1 MTKRGGKGN
10 PVIFGSRDDNVLEGT
25 DRKDLIFGFHGDD
38 ILDGGAGND
47 ILFGGRGHD
56 WLFGG
61 AGNDILFGSKG
72 NDFLDGGNGNDLLL
86 GGKGD
91 DWLNYTLSENEG
103 AKDYYDGG
111 KGFDTLQL
119 TLTSAELQLAQG
131 EIDAFKAFL
140 AEGSNKVFHFES
152 FGLSVRDFED
162 LVIVELGGGG
172 NMAPVAVDDSFEAT
186 EDDPIDG
193 NVLANDDDADGD
205 ALVVSAVNGDS
216 ANVGVALVLASGALL
231 TVNADGSFAYDPNG
245 SFESLAAGQLGSDEF
260 TYVAQDEN
268 GEDSNSATTN
278 IAILGIN
285 DVPVA
290 NPDNAA
296 TDEDS
301 DVAID
306 ALANDTDVDSG
317 ATLTLVTVV
326 VTAGGLGTA
335 SIVGDQIVYSP
346 GNAYQF
352 LGADESANVTI
363 SYGIEDEHGGAAFSS
378 VEIEVSG
385 LNDAPEAVGD
395 AIPANEDAPATPFNV
410 LDNDTDIDA
419 NDALSV
425 VAVNGEVTNVGATI
439 TLASGAL
446 LSVGADG
453 SVSFDPNGAYE
464 ALGVDES
471 SEETF
476 TYVVEDSQGATASA
490 TAVITIAGVNDAP
503 IALND
508 AVPNTLS
515 GPIKVAVIGN
525 DGEGTNES
533 SYLAAAAQLNPALF
547 SATAIAHTA
556 SADWTATLKG
566 DDDFYDY
573 DVVVIGDDGIGA
585 DYTGSGIFAALADFV
600 NAGGG
605 VITTGWF
612 ATRLSEYSST
622 PDADYITPIASG
634 TPSAANFGQPIKITD
649 DAHPITVG
657 IDNNNYFVD
666 ALRHDLAVDAD
677 TDAKVL
683 AQWVPPG
690 DGDPLVAIAVDEV
703 GMNGG
708 RTVFLGSLYMAN
720 DATYI
725 TSALRVEGSVGDQIF
740 ERAGAWAA
748 GERPLVAATDE
759 DTALVIDDEFLF
771 ANDSDIE
778 SDPLEFAQVMALS
791 ALGAAVSINGDGN
804 VVYDPTVSQ
813 ELQDLSAGDI
823 VEDSFQYKVSDGQG
837 GTSDWASVSLSVL
850 GQADTIV

>member
-1 MTKRGGKGN
+1 MTKRGGKGKS
-10 PVIFGSRDDNVLEGT
+10 ILFGSRDDNVLEGT
-25 DRKDLIFGFHGDD
+25 DRNDLILGFKGDD
-38 ILDGGAGND
+38 I
-47 ILFGGRGHD
+47 
-56 WLFGG
+56 LFGG
-61 AGNDILFGSKG
+61 AGNDILFGGKG

-91 DWLNYTLSENEG
+91 DSFNYTLSENDG

-119 TLTSAELQLAQG
+119 TLTSAELQLVQG

-152 FGLSVRDFED
+152 FGLSVRGFEN
-162 LVIVELGGGG
+162 LVIVEPGGGG
-172 NMAPVAVDDSFEAT
+172 NMAPVAVDDLFEAT
-186 EDDPIDG
+186 EDDPTAG
-193 NVLANDDDADGD
+193 NVLTNDDDENGD
-205 ALVVSAVNGDS
+205 TIVVSAVNGDP

-245 SFESLAAGQLGSDEF
+245 QFDTLAAGQLGADEF

-268 GEDSNSATTN
+268 GEDSNTATAS
-278 IAILGIN
+278 ISILGVN
-285 DVPVA
+285 DAPVA
-290 NPDNAA
+290 NPDGAG
-296 TDEDS
+296 TDEDT
-301 DVAID
+301 DVTID
-306 ALANDTDVDSG
+306 ALANDADVDNG
-317 ATLTLVTVV
+317 AVLTLVSAVV
-326 VTAGGLGTA
+326 AEGLGAA

-346 GNAYQF
+346 GDAYQF
-352 LGADESANVTI
+352 LGAGESAIVTI
-363 SYGIEDEHGGAAFSS
+363 GYGIEDEHDAAAFSS

-395 AIPANEDAPATPFNV
+395 AIPANEDQPATPFNV

-419 NDALSV
+419 NDTLSV
-425 VAVNGEVTNVGATI
+425 VAINGEATNVGATFS
-439 TLASGAL
+439 LSLGGL
-446 LSVGADG
+446 LTVGADG

-464 ALGVDES
+464 VLGAGESFDEA
-471 SEETF
+471 F
-476 TYVVEDSQGATASA
+476 TYVVEDSQGVTASA
-490 TAVITIAGVNDAP
+490 TAVITIAGENDAP
-503 IALND
+503 IALDD

-525 DGEGTNES
+525 DGEGTDKS

-547 SATAIAHTA
+547 SATAEAHTA
-556 SADWTATLKG
+556 SADWTAFLKG
-566 DDDFYDY
+566 DDDVYDY

-585 DYTGSGIFAALADFV
+585 DYTDSGIFAALAAFV

-622 PDADYITPIASG
+622 PDADYITPIAPG
-634 TPSAANFGQPIKITD
+634 TPSSAFFDQPIDVTD
-649 DAHPITVG
+649 DAHPITAG
-657 IDNNNYFVD
+657 IDGYTVD
-666 ALRHDLAVDAD
+666 ALRHDLAVSAD
-677 TDAKVL
+677 TDAQVL

-740 ERAGAWAA
+740 ERAVTWAA

-759 DTALVIDDEFLF
+759 DTPLVIDDEFLF

-778 SDPLEFAQVMALS
+778 GDLLEIAEVMALS
-791 ALGAAVSINGDGN
+791 ALGAAVSINSDGDIL
-804 VVYDPTVSQ
+804 YDPTAA
-813 ELQDLSAGDI
+813 LQHLSAGEV
-823 VEDSFQYKVSDGQG
+823 VEDSFSYKVSDGQG
-837 GTSDWASVSLSVL
+837 GFSDWASVSLSVL